1 MTTTFDTVE
10 PLQVKEIVYRKLRDA
25 LVEHEFPPGTSL
37 REVTLSARYGVS
49 KTPIR
54 EALVRLE
61 HDGLVEVAP
70 YRGARARV
78 YSVADA
84 RELFAARGILERE
97 CVRLVAAAG
106 DGHLSR
112 LRANID
118 ATREALESSDLAA
131 AAVGLDEFDD
141 IMFAALDNRMLG
153 ELIDRLSLHLRRL
166 GKMGAGQRR
175 FEESLAQHTAIVG
188 ALEAGRTDEAIAV
201 LDSHLASVLEVQ
213 IAELSAA
220 SGEDPSA

>member
-1 MTTTFDTVE
+1 MSTIIDAVE

-25 LVEHEFPPGTSL
+25 LVEHEFPPGSSL

-70 YRGARARV
+70 YKGARARV
-78 YSVADA
+78 YSIDDA
-84 RELFAARGILERE
+84 RELFAARAILERE
-97 CVRLVAAAG
+97 CVRLVASSG
-106 DGHLSR
+106 NGHLDR

-118 ATREALESSDLAA
+118 ATRDALEAGDLSAA
-131 AAVGLDEFDD
+131 ATGLDEFDD
-141 IMFAALDNRMLG
+141 IMFAVLDNRMLG
-153 ELIDRLSLHLRRL
+153 ELVERLSLHLRRL

-175 FEESLAQHTAIVG
+175 FEDSLAQHVAIVEAIESGRADTAI
-188 ALEAGRTDEAIAV
+188 EV
-201 LDSHLASVLEVQ
+201 LDAHLDSVLEAQ

-220 SGEDPSA
+220 NAEG

>member
-1 MTTTFDTVE
+1 MSTIIDAVE
-10 PLQVKEIVYRKLRDA
+10 PLQIKEIVYRKLRDA
-25 LVEHEFPPGTSL
+25 LVEHEFPPGASL

-78 YSVADA
+78 YSIGDA

-97 CVRLVAAAG
+97 CVRMVAASQ
-106 DGHLSR
+106 DGR
-112 LRANID
+112 LDQLRKNVE
-118 ATREALESSDLAA
+118 ATRTALDAGDLAA
-131 AAVGLDEFDD
+131 AGIGLDEFDD
-141 IMFAALDNRMLG
+141 IMFSALDNHMLG
-153 ELIDRLSLHLRRL
+153 ELVDRLSLHLRRL
-166 GKMGAGQRR
+166 GKIGAGQRR
-175 FEESLAQHTAIVG
+175 FEDSLAQHSAIV
-188 ALEAGRTDEAIAV
+188 EAIASGRADAAIEV
-201 LDSHLASVLEVQ
+201 LDSHLASVLDAQ

-220 SGEDPSA
+220 AAEG